1 MSHIPISEE
10 FEKCNQTTIMTV
22 NMEIKEEPKTKL
34 PSTQPSR
41 GELANSD
48 AEVQPADNDPTKP
61 CKKPKGLF

>member
-1 MSHIPISEE
+1 
-10 FEKCNQTTIMTV
+10 MTV